1 MRCLK
6 ESPVNEPLPRG
17 KAESLGQERWEFPA
31 EKDGRDSGPLKRN
44 NKIYQHMRTRS
55 FQAGV
60 NPWGLGGPTST
71 LQIAGNCAQQVLC
84 HKEGNIFGAGTDR
97 PEQAFLI
104 QPESDGRIR
113 FQRIR

>member
-1 MRCLK
+1 MCLK
-6 ESPVNEPLPRG
+6 EPSVNEPLPRG
-17 KAESLGQERWEFPA
+17 KAESLGQKKWEFPA
-31 EKDGRDSGPLKRN
+31 QKDGRDSGPLKRN
-44 NKIYQHMRTRS
+44 EEIYLHMKTGS

-60 NPWGLGGPTST
+60 NLWGLWGPIST
-71 LQIAGNCAQQVLC
+71 LQIAGNGAQHVLC

-97 PEQAFLI
+97 PEQVFLI

>member
-1 MRCLK
+1 MCLK
-6 ESPVNEPLPRG
+6 EPPVNEPLPKD
-17 KAESLGQERWEFPA
+17 KADTLGWKRWGLSA
-31 EKDGRDSGPLKRN
+31 EEGGRDTGPLKR
-44 NKIYQHMRTRS
+44 KKEIYQHMQTRS
-55 FQAGV
+55 FQGGV
-60 NPWGLGGPTST
+60 NLWGLWGPTST
-71 LQIAGNCAQQVLC
+71 LQIAGNCAQHILC